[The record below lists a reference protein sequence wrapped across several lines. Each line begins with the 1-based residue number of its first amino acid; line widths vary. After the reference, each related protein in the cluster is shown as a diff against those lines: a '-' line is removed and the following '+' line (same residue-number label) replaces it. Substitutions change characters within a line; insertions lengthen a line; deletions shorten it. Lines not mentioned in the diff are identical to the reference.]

1 MTTLVLALGWRP
13 TWVGRTLLVAVVAG
27 ATAGF
32 LALGAL
38 AIDVWGL
45 PALAVQAVSW
55 TIWLLWLGAVFP
67 HSRVRVR
74 VPLADLP
81 YRRAFLSEIL
91 PGIGCSFAQLAR
103 PAFEGL
109 AHGRPFADDL
119 ALIAGVFVVL
129 VGATLIVLGARA
141 LGVARTLFVH
151 EYLPPGDEPSA
162 IMRSGV
168 YSYIRHPLFVG
179 GVACSVG
186 LALCVG
192 THEALMLA
200 ALNLCSLPA
209 YVIFE
214 DLRCSRVIGPSYVQY
229 RHAVGAVVPRVR
241 RAHPCARG
249 RSRV

>member
-13 TWVGRTLLVAVVAG
+13 TWIGRALLVAVVVAATG
-27 ATAGF
+27 AF

-38 AIDVWGL
+38 AIDVCGL

-55 TIWLLWLGAVFP
+55 AIWLLWLGAVFP
-67 HSRVRVR
+67 RSRARVHAR
-74 VPLADLP
+74 LADLP
-81 YRRAFLSEIL
+81 YRRAFISEIL

-109 AHGRPFADDL
+109 SRGRPFADGL
-119 ALIAGVFVVL
+119 TLSVGLLVALAGV
-129 VGATLIVLGARA
+129 TLIVLGASA

-151 EYLPPGDEPSA
+151 EYLPVGDERDA
-162 IMRSGV
+162 ITRAGI

-179 GVACSVG
+179 GIACSVG

-192 THEALMLA
+192 TPQALVLA

-229 RHAVGAVVPRVR
+229 RDAVGAVVPRVWR
-241 RAHPCARG
+241 LTRG
-249 RSRV
+249 RVVD

>member
-13 TWVGRTLLVAVVAG
+13 TWIGRTLLVAVVVAATG
-27 ATAGF
+27 AF

-38 AIDVWGL
+38 AIDVCGL

-55 TIWLLWLGAVFP
+55 AIWLLWLGAVFP
-67 HSRVRVR
+67 RSRVRA
-74 VPLADLP
+74 PLADLP

-109 AHGRPFADDL
+109 SRGRPFADGL
-119 ALIAGVFVVL
+119 TLSVGLLVALAGV
-129 VGATLIVLGARA
+129 TLIVLGASA

-151 EYLPPGDEPSA
+151 EYLPVGDDDQQGT
-162 IMRSGV
+162 ITRSGI

-179 GVACSVG
+179 GIACSVG

-192 THEALMLA
+192 TRQALVLA

-209 YVIFE
+209 YVLFE

-229 RHAVGAVVPRVR
+229 REAVGAVVPRVWR
-241 RAHPCARG
+241 LTRG
-249 RSRV
+249 RVVD

>member
-13 TWVGRTLLVAVVAG
+13 TWVGRTLLVSVVA
-27 ATAGF
+27 ASTAGF

-38 AIDVWGL
+38 AIDVCDL

-55 TIWLLWLGAVFP
+55 MIWLLWLGAVFP
-67 HSRVRVR
+67 RSRERVR
-74 VPLADLP
+74 VPLSDLP

-109 AHGRPFADDL
+109 ARGAPFVDGLTLVAGLL
-119 ALIAGVFVVL
+119 AVL
-129 VGATLIVLGARA
+129 AGATLIALGASA

-151 EYLPPGDEPSA
+151 EYLPLGDEPGG
-162 IMRSGV
+162 IMRSGI

-179 GVACSVG
+179 GIACSVG

-192 THEALMLA
+192 THQALTLA

-209 YVIFE
+209 YVLFE

-229 RHAVGAVVPRVR
+229 RHTVGAVVPRIWR
-241 RAHPCARG
+241 LTRARAAD
-249 RSRV
+249 

>member
-1 MTTLVLALGWRP
+1 MTTLV
-13 TWVGRTLLVAVVAG
+13 AVVVA
-27 ATAGF
+27 ATGGF

-45 PALAVQAVSW
+45 PALAVQAASW
-55 TIWLLWLGAVFP
+55 AVWLLWLGAIFP
-67 HSRVRVR
+67 RSRERVR

-81 YRRAFLSEIL
+81 YRKAFLSEIL

-109 AHGRPFADDL
+109 SHGAPFADGL
-119 ALIAGVFVVL
+119 ALMAGLFLVL
-129 VGATLIVLGARA
+129 AGATLIVLGARA

-151 EYLPPGDEPSA
+151 EYLPVGEEPGG
-162 IMRSGV
+162 IMRSGI

-179 GVACSVG
+179 GVACSAG

-200 ALNLCSLPA
+200 VLNLCSLPA
-209 YVIFE
+209 YVVFE
-214 DLRCSRVIGPSYVQY
+214 DLRCSRVIGSSYVQY
-229 RHAVGAVVPRVR
+229 RHAVGAVAPRIR
-241 RAHPCARG
+241 RLTRG
-249 RSRV
+249 RAAD

>member
-13 TWVGRTLLVAVVAG
+13 TLIGRTLLVAVVVA
-27 ATAGF
+27 ATGGF

-38 AIDVWGL
+38 AIDAWGL
-45 PALAVQAVSW
+45 PALAVQAASW
-55 TIWLLWLGAVFP
+55 MIWLLWLGAVFP
-67 HSRVRVR
+67 HSRERMR

-103 PAFEGL
+103 PAVEGL
-109 AHGRPFADDL
+109 SRGRPFADGLTLL
-119 ALIAGVFVVL
+119 AGLPVVL
-129 VGATLIVLGARA
+129 AGATLIVLGASA

-151 EYLPPGDEPSA
+151 EYVPVGDEPGG
-162 IMRSGV
+162 IMRSGI

-179 GVACSVG
+179 GIACSVG

-192 THEALMLA
+192 TRQALVLA

-214 DLRCSRVIGPSYVQY
+214 DLRCSRVIGPSYLQY
-229 RHAVGAVVPRVR
+229 RRTVGAVVPRIWR
-241 RAHPCARG
+241 LTRG
-249 RSRV
+249 HAAD